1 MAAQFDAISMSGA
14 RIIAVRR
21 VSRRNIAAGELMA
34 RLTTHVLDTAH
45 GAPADGVAVRLY
57 SLGDERTLLVTS
69 RTNSDGR
76 TDRPLLDG
84 DTFEAA
90 TYELEFD
97 IGDYFANAG
106 VEVSD
111 PPFLDTVVIRV
122 RLRSGERYH
131 VPLLATPWSYATYR
145 GS

>member
-1 MAAQFDAISMSGA
+1 
-14 RIIAVRR
+14 
-21 VSRRNIAAGELMA
+21 MA

-45 GAPADGVAVRLY
+45 GAPARGVAVRLY
-57 SLGDERTLLVTS
+57 SLAQQRTLLATS

-76 TDRPLLDG
+76 TDTPLLDG
-84 DTFEAA
+84 DALETA

-122 RLRSGERYH
+122 SLRSGERYH
-131 VPLLATPWSYATYR
+131 VPLLASPWSYSTYR